1 MFKLT
6 AVVRNHFVV
15 VPNIKAETASPRTSG
30 PTLLSIVQSA
40 AVGWC
45 FPGIVVSKL
54 LADLRK
60 PMPDSSMVSLASKAP
75 TVCQQLPRHD
85 R

>member
-15 VPNIKAETASPRTSG
+15 VPNIKAEAPSPRTTG
-30 PTLLSIVQSA
+30 LTLLSIVQSA
-40 AVGWC
+40 ALGWG
-45 FPGIVVSKL
+45 FPGIVVFKL
-54 LADLRK
+54 LAASRE
-60 PMPDSSMVSLASKAP
+60 PNSGSSMVSLAGKAP
-75 TVCQQLPRHD
+75 TVCQQLPRID